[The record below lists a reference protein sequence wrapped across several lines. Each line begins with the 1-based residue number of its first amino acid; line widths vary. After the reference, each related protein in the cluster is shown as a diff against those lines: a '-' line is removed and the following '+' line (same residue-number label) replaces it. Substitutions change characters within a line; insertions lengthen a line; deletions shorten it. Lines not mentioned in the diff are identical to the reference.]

1 MHPIPTLVV
10 VGRVNEGKTSIV
22 STLVEN
28 DSAKVGPEPG
38 TTLTAESYVVAP
50 AGRPLFCVVDTPG
63 FQEPE
68 RCLKWL
74 TLRAQNAAQRAA
86 AVRSFVDH
94 FRGGREF
101 EDEWRLL
108 EPVLREGFVLYVVD
122 ASHPYRKSYESEMEI
137 LRWTGR
143 PAIALL
149 NSSPQAPHAV
159 EWRLALQQH
168 FTAVRDFNA
177 HAAGFSDRLS
187 LLSLLSE
194 LDERLKSP
202 LREAIAELEADR
214 QQRLTKVVEAIASSV
229 LDIVSL
235 RVETVIN
242 GETASNSEREQ
253 QLANYCKTATARE
266 ADARRLVERLMRHE
280 NLVRREKSIDPA
292 LLNTDL
298 FMGESWEFFGLTKS
312 QLIAVGT
319 IAGALGGLGLDAA
332 TVGHSLGLGAA
343 IGAGFGAAGTTLF
356 ALKEPRSTIKLV
368 VGKIALGQHK
378 LVVGPTEHPN
388 FPWVV
393 LGRAVNHARL
403 LQARTHAQRDPLTV
417 NQDDQMHPLSSL
429 NTAQRKKLA
438 DIFRKA
444 QRDRLTSEA
453 QESFCHIV
461 RQLIEE

>member
-1 MHPIPTLVV
+1 MNPMPTLVV

-38 TTLTAESYVVAP
+38 TTLTAESYIVAP
-50 AGRPLFCVVDTPG
+50 AGHPLFRVVDTPG

-74 TLRAQNAAQRAA
+74 MQRAQNSAQRAA
-86 AVRSFVDH
+86 AVRAFVDS
-94 FRGGREF
+94 FRGGKEF

-108 EPVLREGFVLYVVD
+108 EPVLQEGFVLYVVD

-149 NSSPQAPHAV
+149 NSSPLAPYAA

-177 HAAGFSDRLS
+177 HAAGFADRLS

-194 LDERLKSP
+194 LDERLKAP
-202 LREAIAELEADR
+202 LREAIIDLESDRDGRLRQVAE
-214 QQRLTKVVEAIASSV
+214 TIASAV
-229 LDIVSL
+229 IEIVSL
-235 RVETVIN
+235 RLETAIA
-242 GETASNSEREQ
+242 GETATPSERERQ
-253 QLANYCKTATARE
+253 RVQYCETAAKRE
-266 ADARRLVERLMRHE
+266 LDARRTVEKLLRHDH
-280 NLVRREKSIDPA
+280 LVRREDSIDPA
-292 LLNTDL
+292 LLGAGL
-298 FMGESWEFFGLTKS
+298 FVGESWEFFGLNKS
-312 QLIAVGT
+312 QLITVGT

-343 IGAGFGAAGTTLF
+343 IGAGLGAAGTSILAF
-356 ALKEPRSTIKLV
+356 REPRSTIKLV
-368 VGKIALGQHK
+368 VGEIAAGQHK
-378 LVVGPTEHPN
+378 LIVGPTEHPN

-403 LQARTHAQRDPLTV
+403 VQARTHAQREPLTLM
-417 NQDDQMHPLSSL
+417 QDDHARPLASLSSD
-429 NTAQRKKLA
+429 QRRQLT
-438 DIFRKA
+438 DIFRQA
-444 QRDRLTSEA
+444 QRDRLTAEA
-453 QESFCHIV
+453 RESFCQII
-461 RQLIEE
+461 RQLLDL